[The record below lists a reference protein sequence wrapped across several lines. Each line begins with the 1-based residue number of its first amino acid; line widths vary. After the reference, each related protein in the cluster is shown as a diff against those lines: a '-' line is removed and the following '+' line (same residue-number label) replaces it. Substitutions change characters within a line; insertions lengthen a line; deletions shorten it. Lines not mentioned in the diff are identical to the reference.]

1 MPLSPLPPRQYR
13 ALDRVT
19 KLAALV
25 LLTAALVP
33 GVLTGLVKV
42 ACGLVAVVLGVLTV
56 FVDVAE
62 GASD

>member
-1 MPLSPLPPRQYR
+1 MSLTTLPPRQYR

-25 LLTAALVP
+25 LLTSALVP
-33 GVLTGLVKV
+33 GVLTGLVKL
-42 ACGLVAVVLGVLTV
+42 ACGLVGVVLGVLTV

-62 GASD
+62 DASD